1 MQLNIA
7 ILDMGLVWR
16 AGVPRLVTD
25 TNLDACSDSR
35 GLTNKMFFVLI
46 LKLKKK
52 KKKHIMFVHCD
63 QFEIEFLN
71 LPSYIPDFV
80 CHDLSKYVKNHCRD
94 QLSMKHY

>member
-52 KKKHIMFVHCD
+52 KKLCLSTD

>member
-1 MQLNIA
+1 
-7 ILDMGLVWR
+7 
-16 AGVPRLVTD
+16 
-25 TNLDACSDSR
+25 
-35 GLTNKMFFVLI
+35 
-46 LKLKKK
+46 
-52 KKKHIMFVHCD
+52 MFVHCD